1 MRETHSVN
9 PLENLSVGRA
19 FLKYLIPSLLGMLI
33 MGANFI
39 IDGIMV
45 GNKLGAVALAGVG
58 IAGPAYTLFA
68 AMSLWIGIGGATIYS
83 QAIGEKNYSKAKQ
96 VFSQSLAVIF
106 MATLIIGVVAYIFKE
121 PLVYSLGANQETY
134 PHAFAYLQIILLFGF
149 IFTVESALSVFVR
162 NDGNPNLA
170 MAAQV
175 TFALS
180 NVLFNS
186 IALYVLDMGVQ
197 GVAIGTMAAAFVGLL
212 VLSAHFLKKDT
223 NLRFQKFKWNKKVLW
238 IIFLIGFPSFIA
250 EVGMSVF
257 TVAHNVVLEGLVG
270 TTGVA
275 AFSTLSY
282 LHGVM
287 LMAFLGLGSAIQPII
302 SYYHGAKEEERKRHT
317 VRIATKTALGIGVGL
332 LLITQL
338 WAAPIVSIFGDF
350 PQEVT
355 DLAVNGLKVFS
366 IAYLFVGINFVMM
379 TYLQS
384 INHVK
389 MAIWV
394 TAAREIIL
402 MLIFLVVLPP
412 FFGIHGVWIA
422 VPLSEGI
429 VLLTIYFY
437 YKKNFVHKR
446 FGTREITKEL
456 SK

>member
-1 MRETHSVN
+1 MRETHAVN
-9 PLENLSVGRA
+9 PLETLSIGRA

-83 QAIGEKNYSKAKQ
+83 QAMGEKNYTKAKE
-96 VFSQSLAVIF
+96 VFSQSLTLIF
-106 MATLIIGVVAYIFKE
+106 MVTLIIGVTAYIFRE
-121 PLVYSLGANQETY
+121 PLVYALGANEETY
-134 PHAFAYLQIILLFGF
+134 PHAFAYLQIMLLFGF
-149 IFTVESALSVFVR
+149 IITVESALSVFVR

-186 IALYVLDMGVQ
+186 IALYVLDTGVQ
-197 GVAIGTMAAAFVGLL
+197 GVAIGTMTAAFVGLL
-212 VLSAHFLKKDT
+212 VLSSHFLKKDT
-223 NLRFQKFKWNKKVLW
+223 HLKFRKFKWNKKMLMV
-238 IIFLIGFPSFIA
+238 IILIGFPSFIA
-250 EVGMSVF
+250 EVGMSIF
-257 TVAHNVVLEGLVG
+257 TVAHNVVLERLAG
-270 TTGVA
+270 TAGVA

-287 LMAFLGLGSAIQPII
+287 LLAFLGLGSAIQPLI
-302 SYYHGAKEEERKRHT
+302 SYYHGAQQEERKRHT
-317 VRIATKTALGIGVGL
+317 VRIATQAGLVAGVL
-332 LLITQL
+332 LLLVTQL
-338 WAAPIVSIFGDF
+338 WAAPIVKIFGDF

-355 DLAVNGLKVFS
+355 DLAVNGIKVFS
-366 IAYLFVGINFVMM
+366 IAYLFVGVNFVMM
-379 TYLQS
+379 TYFQS

-402 MLIFLVVLPP
+402 MLIFLAVLPP
-412 FFGIHGVWIA
+412 FFGIQGVWIA

-429 VLLTIYFY
+429 VLLTIYLY
-437 YKKNFVHKR
+437 YKKYFVHNSVLQGKL
-446 FGTREITKEL
+446 IKEQ